1 MPLHEL
7 LGWPG
12 PLTHRQFRTWQ
23 AWLQAEWNAPSRTDH
38 YLMLI
43 AQRVLQAA
51 ARNPGSVTL
60 DGQRI
65 EFRRRD
71 GADEPPALTVEQA
84 TAIAKAKWG
93 AAMGKR

>member
-7 LGWPG
+7 LGWSG
-12 PLTHRQFRTWQ
+12 PLTHRQFRCWQ
-23 AWLQAEWNAPSRTDH
+23 AWLEAEWNAPSRTDH
-38 YLMLI
+38 YLMLV

-51 ARNPGSVTL
+51 AKNPGSVTL

-65 EFRRRD
+65 EFRRR
-71 GADEPPALTVEQA
+71 GAEAEPPELTLAQA